1 MTLLQFFFWFWLKS
15 LLMDLFVYVE
25 ITYCIDWITT
35 VISLISEYLIANLDI
50 LLPRIPISTEIL
62 QKLIPRW
69 NFSNPIFPYVLFPL
83 SPNYVQEFF
92 LLFCKEFW
100 LSSIKCLIPQKVYFW
115 VVPLMYANYTSWQ
128 TATALQKKI
137 HIFNDSLAVLHV
149 CVYVM
154 THSFPPS
161 APLPLY
167 IHAFCIINC
176 LAVMYLDIWHNSRA
190 GGECKCWSLD
200 YCWSILSFP
209 SLLPLFPGDT
219 GVNKIKQNENG
230 QIIASYEHLHCAMP
244 H

>member
-1 MTLLQFFFWFWLKS
+1 MLNSHSTEKSYLTTKKDKKRNMTLLQFFFWFWLKS

-128 TATALQKKI
+128 TATALQKKS
-137 HIFNDSLAVLHV
+137 IFLMTPSLSSMSVCMSWHTASHHLHL
-149 CVYVM
+149 
-154 THSFPPS
+154 F
-161 APLPLY
+161 LY
-167 IHAFCIINC
+167 ISTHFV
-176 LAVMYLDIWHNSRA
+176 L
-190 GGECKCWSLD
+190 
-200 YCWSILSFP
+200 
-209 SLLPLFPGDT
+209 
-219 GVNKIKQNENG
+219 
-230 QIIASYEHLHCAMP
+230 
-244 H
+244 